1 MIQFVPAKRQAIKLL
16 VGVAGGTGSGKTY
29 SALRLARGL
38 AGDAPFALIDTENGR
53 ALHYADEFAFEHASF
68 APPFSP
74 ARYLEHVKAAE
85 RYPVIVVDSASHE
98 HAGEGGILDMADA
111 ELERMGGRD
120 SAKMAS
126 WIKPKAEH
134 KAFVRELLRL
144 DAHVILAFRAEPK
157 VEMRKDAGGRWE
169 VVPKPTLTGLD
180 GWIPIAEKNLPFE
193 LTCSFLLMPDAP
205 GVPRPIKLPGA
216 LRPLVPLDAPLSED
230 VGAALGRWAAGDD
243 SPAASEPPAPPE
255 ALLTAAQR
263 KALDAI
269 AGPMLDADQLDV
281 TSLWGAT
288 AMMRGLSHSSVLI
301 QQLDGREEGTGRL
314 RWSPL
319 RDSLTQSE
327 ASAMIERLSNYKR
340 RLEEVSA

>member
-53 ALHYADEFAFEHASF
+53 ALHYADEFAFDHAPF
-68 APPFSP
+68 DPPFSP

-111 ELERMGGRD
+111 ELARMGGRD

-216 LRPLVPLDAPLSED
+216 LSPLVPLDAPLSED

-243 SPAASEPPAPPE
+243 SPAAFTPPAPPE
-255 ALLTAAQR
+255 ALLTDAQR
-263 KALDAI
+263 KALDTLYAPLREAGALPIEVMYGRVAESRGVPQEDVI
-269 AGPMLDADQLDV
+269 ADV
-281 TSLWGAT
+281 
-288 AMMRGLSHSSVLI
+288 
-301 QQLDGREEGTGRL
+301 DGRETSGRL

-319 RDSLTQSE
+319 RDSFTQSE
-327 ASAMIERLSNYKR
+327 ASAMIDRLSNYKR
-340 RLEEVSA
+340 RIEEVSA

>member
-1 MIQFVPAKRQAIKLL
+1 MIQFVPAKRRAIKLL

-85 RYPVIVVDSASHE
+85 RYPVIVVDSTSHE
-98 HAGEGGILDMADA
+98 WAGEGGVLDMADA

-157 VEMRKDAGGRWE
+157 VEMRKDGGGRWE

-216 LRPLVPLDAPLSED
+216 LRPLVPIDAPLSEA
-230 VGAALGRWAAGDD
+230 VGTALGQWAAGDD
-243 SPAASEPPAPPE
+243 SPPALQPLAPAE
-255 ALLTAAQR
+255 ALLTDRQRRALDTLYAPLREAGALPIEAMYSAVAATRGAAQEGIPG
-263 KALDAI
+263 AI
-269 AGPMLDADQLDV
+269 
-281 TSLWGAT
+281 
-288 AMMRGLSHSSVLI
+288 
-301 QQLDGREEGTGRL
+301 EEGTGRL

-327 ASAMIERLSNYKR
+327 AGAMIERLSNYKR
-340 RLEEVSA
+340 KIEEVSA